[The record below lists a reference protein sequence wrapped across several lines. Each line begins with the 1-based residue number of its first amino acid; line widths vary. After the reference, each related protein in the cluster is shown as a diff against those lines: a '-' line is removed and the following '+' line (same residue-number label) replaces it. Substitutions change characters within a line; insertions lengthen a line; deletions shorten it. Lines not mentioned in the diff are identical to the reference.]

1 MNSKPSSLINTT
13 LLSANDQSLAES
25 VSSVLTSLE
34 PIFRH
39 EGGMVKLISV
49 KDNVA
54 HLELTSESCEGCGS
68 GLAGMEGGL
77 RLMLLERVPNLKEVI
92 FE

>member
-25 VSSVLTSLE
+25 VSSVLASLE

-49 KDNVA
+49 MDNVA

>member
-1 MNSKPSSLINTT
+1 MNAKPSLLADQT
-13 LLSANDQSLAES
+13 LSSEADLALSES
-25 VSSVLTSLE
+25 VSAVLTSLE

-49 KDNVA
+49 KDNIA